1 VPVPLGAVRE
11 WVDRSPTQTG
21 GAAGRELNPTTLS
34 RPASRGRRDDDTSA
48 PRSGEDENDPNM
60 LLQST
65 TAFATSPLHDG
76 SGDGSSSE
84 ETPCSPALRLL
95 LWLSLRSR
103 LAIWHLLYYA
113 LRAARLLSAA
123 A

>member
-11 WVDRSPTQTG
+11 WVDRRPTRTG
-21 GAAGRELNPTTLS
+21 GAARRELDPTTLS
-34 RPASRGRRDDDTSA
+34 HPASRGQRDDDTSA
-48 PRSGEDENDPNM
+48 PRSGEDEDDPDI

-65 TAFATSPLHDG
+65 AALATSPFHDG

-95 LWLSLRSR
+95 LRSSLRSR
-103 LAIWHLLYYA
+103 LAIWRFLCCA
-113 LRAARLLSAA
+113 LHAARLLSTAA
-123 A
+123 